1 MPSPFNTDD
10 SPINSAV
17 KPSTASDYTIPGRG
31 RWVRADAA
39 GTITIRYP
47 NDGADCAFTVVAA
60 EYIPVCNG
68 AIVRASGA
76 AYQVLSA

>member
-1 MPSPFNTDD
+1 MSPFDTSDA
-10 SPINSAV
+10 PISSGV
-17 KPSTASDYTIPGRG
+17 KPSTASDYTITGRA

-47 NDGADCAFTVVAA
+47 NDAADCAFTAVAA

-68 AIVRASGA
+68 AIIRSGGA